1 MAFTH
6 PEAFRLFILF
16 PALFMILV
24 FSLRRNKRD
33 RLRFAE
39 SELYRALTRS
49 MSLHK
54 RRLRSFSLGF
64 GSLFLVLALT
74 GPRFGTKTEIVT
86 RMGVDIVIALDTSYS
101 MLAEDVRPNRLLQAK
116 YEIGRLIDNL
126 QGDRVALVAFA
137 GDAIIQCP
145 LTADYNTARTFLD
158 YIDIGI
164 VPVQGTNLELAINR
178 SIELFE
184 RGSGAENDSRLI
196 ILVTDGESITGDP
209 VSSTRRAG
217 RNNIRI
223 FTIGMGTSGGEIIPI
238 RNEDG
243 AIEDYKKD
251 SKGNVVKTRLD
262 EKTLIEIAEKSDGSY
277 LRTVNGEVNIQ
288 EIIDELGSMHKTDI
302 HERKI
307 SRLKERYQIPL
318 GIALFFLIIWYSIG
332 ERQRIVEK

>member
-6 PEAFRLFILF
+6 PEAFRLFIIIPVLLLILF
-16 PALFMILV
+16 
-24 FSLRRNKRD
+24 FSTRRIKRD
-33 RLRFAE
+33 RSRFADQK
-39 SELYRALTRS
+39 LYLMLTGS
-49 MSLHK
+49 MSTHK
-54 RRLRSFSLGF
+54 RLLRIVSLGIAAV
-64 GSLFLVLALT
+64 FLILALT

-86 RMGVDIVIALDTSYS
+86 RMGVDIVIAIDTSYS

-145 LTADYNTARTFLD
+145 LTADYSTAKTFLE

-164 VPVQGTNLELAINR
+164 VPVQGTNLEQAINR

-184 RGSGAENDSRLI
+184 RGSGTESYSRLV
-196 ILVTDGESITGDP
+196 ILVTDGESINGDP
-209 VSSTRRAG
+209 TSSARRAD
-217 RNNIRI
+217 RNSIRI
-223 FTIGMGTSGGEIIPI
+223 FTVGMGTSGGEIIPI
-238 RNEDG
+238 RNDDG
-243 AIEDYKKD
+243 DIEDYKKD

-262 EKTLIEIAEKSDGSY
+262 EKTLMKIAEESNGSY

-288 EIIDELGSMHKTDI
+288 EIIDELGSMHKTDL

-318 GIALFFLIIWYSIG
+318 GIALFFLLIWYSIG
-332 ERQRIVEK
+332 ERRRIVV

>member
-6 PEAFRLFILF
+6 PEAFRLFIIIPVLLLILF
-16 PALFMILV
+16 
-24 FSLRRNKRD
+24 FSIRRNKRD
-33 RLRFAE
+33 RSRFADQK
-39 SELYRALTRS
+39 LYLMLTGS
-49 MSLHK
+49 MSTHK
-54 RRLRSFSLGF
+54 RLLRTLSLGIAAV
-64 GSLFLVLALT
+64 FLILALT

-86 RMGVDIVIALDTSYS
+86 RMGVDIVIAIDTSYS

-145 LTADYNTARTFLD
+145 LTADYSTAKTFLE

-164 VPVQGTNLELAINR
+164 VPVQGTNIEQAINR

-184 RGSGAENDSRLI
+184 RGSGTESDSRLI
-196 ILVTDGESITGDP
+196 ILVTDGESINGNPT
-209 VSSTRRAG
+209 SSARRAG
-217 RNNIRI
+217 RNSIRI
-223 FTIGMGTSGGEIIPI
+223 FTVGMGTSGGEIIPI
-238 RNEDG
+238 RNDEG
-243 AIEDYKKD
+243 AVEDYKKD

-262 EKTLIEIAEKSDGSY
+262 EETLMNISEESNGSY

-288 EIIDELGSMHKTDI
+288 EIIDELGSMQKTDL

-318 GIALFFLIIWYSIG
+318 GIALFFLLIWYSLG
-332 ERQRIVEK
+332 ERRRIVV